1 MCKIVNKSD
10 SCVSVNT
17 SQPGGLVV
25 AVAAVAAAVLK
36 GEAEHSGCELKRSSV
51 HV

>member
-10 SCVSVNT
+10 SCVSVNA
-17 SQPGGLVV
+17 SQPGGFVV